1 MDREHRATAA
11 KCESDRGKSP
21 GDLSLPGWF
30 KTAPSVARHSA
41 HRRYHRPS
49 IVLLKDFG
57 DASMAN
63 DEHVALLDKGVATW
77 NEWRDKN
84 PDIRPDLSGANFF
97 GEDLIGADLRE
108 ADLARAD
115 LWFADLR
122 EAHLSCA
129 NLVEADLGGRGEE
142 NETMRERIVFSFFFS
157 LSLSDRWVDA

>member
-1 MDREHRATAA
+1 
-11 KCESDRGKSP
+11 
-21 GDLSLPGWF
+21 
-30 KTAPSVARHSA
+30 
-41 HRRYHRPS
+41 
-49 IVLLKDFG
+49 
-57 DASMAN
+57 MAN

-84 PDIRPDLSGANFF
+84 PDIRPGLSGANFF

-157 LSLSDRWVDA
+157 LSLSDRWVDV